1 MWTFYIQRK
10 LTFTVLNVFSEAA
23 GDTVEIALSKIWK
36 YRKKQLLISVTSLI
50 EFVNFIT
57 EEDYF

>member
-23 GDTVEIALSKIWK
+23 GDTVEIALSK
-36 YRKKQLLISVTSLI
+36 V
-50 EFVNFIT
+50 
-57 EEDYF
+57 